1 MMYVCMYCS
10 EVITD
15 TAVIVWA
22 AGSMKLSRVRLS
34 VRPSVYPIIWP
45 PYAAAPGSLLCARRL
60 GDIDRLLHDWR
71 LAGHASSVTLSADV
85 GSWTLY
91 TSGLDWTRVRQEK
104 KRKKAVFRRHKVTEK
119 RNRLLSY
126 IS

>member
-1 MMYVCMYCS
+1 MMMMMMMYVCMYCS

-15 TAVIVWA
+15 TAVIV
-22 AGSMKLSRVRLS
+22 RLS

-45 PYAAAPGSLLCARRL
+45 PHAAAPGSLLCARRL

-85 GSWTLY
+85 GSWTLH

-104 KRKKAVFRRHKVTEK
+104 NG
-119 RNRLLSY
+119 RNQCSAG
-126 IS
+126 IK